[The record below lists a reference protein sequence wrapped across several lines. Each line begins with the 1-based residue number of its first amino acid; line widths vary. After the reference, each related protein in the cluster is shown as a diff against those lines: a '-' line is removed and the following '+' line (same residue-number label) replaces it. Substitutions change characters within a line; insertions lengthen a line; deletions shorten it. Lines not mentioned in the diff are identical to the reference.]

1 MAHIDFSAITG
12 SSSYAEELKS
22 LHMAG
27 KKKSAV
33 LIIGLVLLFI
43 FPLTMPFMF
52 VWAITKIPASIR
64 RQKVNNAAMA
74 AFAQANGFS
83 YQPFKNVYWGSEPE
97 TELKASLPYQNTKL
111 VRNEGFSGVLDGW
124 QFDYY
129 NCFIQYLPSRPGGV
143 LLQESTNNY
152 RAGVPL
158 IVFRLMLPIDMPSL
172 LANSKFNNM
181 PGFQLRPDNFIK
193 QEQYR
198 LEGDFPDYYTVHAE
212 RTDRISAIAVL
223 SPEVMQ
229 TLKEHNYFDVWM
241 RGRELVLITSGVHF
255 LPTIPDA
262 FQTIQVLMKEV
273 DLIARSLNAQQRSV

>member
-1 MAHIDFSAITG
+1 MANIDFSAIT
-12 SSSYAEELKS
+12 SSPGYEQELKS
-22 LHMAG
+22 LRMEG

-33 LIIGLVLLFI
+33 VIVGLVLLFI
-43 FPLTMPFMF
+43 FPLTMPFMI

-64 RQKVNNAAMA
+64 RQKQNNAALA

-97 TELKASLPYQNTKL
+97 PELKASLPYQNVKL
-111 VRNEGFSGVLDGW
+111 VRNEGCSGTIDGW

-129 NCFIQYLPSRPGGV
+129 NCFIQYLPPSPGGMPM
-143 LLQESTNNY
+143 QKSANNY
-152 RAGVPL
+152 RAGVPI
-158 IVFRLMLPIDMPSL
+158 IVFRLTLPIDMPSL
-172 LANSKFNNM
+172 LANSKFNDM

-198 LEGDFPDYYTVHAE
+198 LEGDFPKYYTVHAE

-229 TLKEHNYFDVWM
+229 SLKEHNYFDVWM

-273 DLIARSLNAQQRSV
+273 DLIARSLNAQRRSS